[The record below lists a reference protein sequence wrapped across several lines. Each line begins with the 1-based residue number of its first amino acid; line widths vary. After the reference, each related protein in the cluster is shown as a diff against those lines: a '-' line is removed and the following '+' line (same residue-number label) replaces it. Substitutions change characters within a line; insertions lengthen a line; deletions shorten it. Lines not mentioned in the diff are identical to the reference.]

1 MGSGADTRQPLCPI
15 AGAHASPRAAFHAM
29 LRAMREPTKTALPV
43 PSTPRQSSPRRARL
57 VVLVTAAVPLLLGAR
72 AEAGVTLVIQRG
84 ADEPSTLYV
93 EGDKMRM
100 ENPGAAT
107 RATVIINAATK
118 RMTIVNEA
126 DKSYSEITPEDMKRF
141 RDQLESRRAQMEEQ
155 MKTMPPE
162 QRKRIEEALGPKGTA
177 GAAAKMPVLKFER
190 TGEKKTI
197 NGFACD
203 TYHVL
208 EDGTPKEEDCIAPW
222 SPKVLQRSDF
232 AGLRQFAEEM
242 AKSSGTMS
250 PGGGR
255 QMFEQFDKYPGFP
268 VLRHPLD
275 PGHHDDEQLKS
286 VKRGSIP
293 AANFTPPPGFVKKDL
308 PMGGMHAG
316 GPPRGAFRPLPPPQQ

>member
-1 MGSGADTRQPLCPI
+1 
-15 AGAHASPRAAFHAM
+15 M
-29 LRAMREPTKTALPV
+29 LRAMREPTNPAIPV
-43 PSTPRQSSPRRARL
+43 PRTLRPSRLRQARL
-57 VVLVTAAVPLLLGAR
+57 AILAAAPLTLLFSAR
-72 AEAGVTLVIQRG
+72 AEAGVTLVMQRG
-84 ADEPSTLYV
+84 AEQPSTLYV
-93 EGDKMRM
+93 DGDKMRM
-100 ENPGAAT
+100 ENPGAAA

-141 RDQLESRRAQMEEQ
+141 REQLESRRAQMEEHL
-155 MKTMPPE
+155 KTMPPE
-162 QRKRIEEALGPKGTA
+162 QRKRIEEAMGPKMVA
-177 GAAAKMPVLKFER
+177 GAGPTKLPVLKFER

-197 NGFACD
+197 NGFSCD

-222 SPKVLQRSDF
+222 SSSVLQRSDF
-232 AGLRQFAEEM
+232 AGLRKFAEDM

-286 VKRGSIP
+286 VKRGPIP
-293 AANFTPPPGFVKKDL
+293 AASFTPPAGFTKKDL
-308 PMGGMHAG
+308 PMGAMGGG
-316 GPPRGAFRPLPPPQQ
+316 GPPRGSFRPLPAPSSGP